1 MCTCQDYMAL
11 VYSIQVDRGLSLVS
25 SRSLTLYFSA
35 DILALFHAQFYEN
48 APLIPKGR
56 RRPLA
61 SEQLCIPVSVDI
73 FKQISVLFPRSE
85 ENSRSFNAY
94 SRCYMNSSRSCTPHR
109 PDPPPRQSPSAHR
122 LEFLRFRERP
132 HGWQTAR

>member
-11 VYSIQVDRGLSLVS
+11 VYSIQADRGLSLVS

-61 SEQLCIPVSVDI
+61 SEQLCIPVSLDI
-73 FKQISVLFPRSE
+73 SNKTSVFFPPSKKT
-85 ENSRSFNAY
+85 SLSFTPY
-94 SRCYMNSSRSCTPHR
+94 SRCNITFPLSSPPHR

-122 LEFLRFRERP
+122 
-132 HGWQTAR
+132 